1 MKKIFVLVMFL
12 TCIISSLADAASL
25 SAKVS
30 RDTVIQG
37 ETLNLT
43 LTYDGSQTNLQ
54 PDFAPLDENFNI
66 FGVSSAYQH
75 SNINGQISQ
84 KREWVAQLMPKKTG
98 NLVIP
103 ALKLGNMK
111 SNAVDIKVLEASPEN
126 MKHSEHNLQENSHRY
141 AVEAEI
147 DNLSPYVQ
155 QEVNMTIKVFDTGGL
170 RVERIVPMVNDENNW
185 VIRSL
190 GEPEFE
196 SQVIDGHSVRVV
208 KIKLALFPQKSGVLD
223 LPEIAVEGYYLTK
236 NKDPFN
242 AFFADG
248 FGQINLSQL
257 DPSWGDIFSSRQNV
271 TLMTKPQKIDIKP
284 IPQNY
289 DTAWWVPAESLELY
303 SEWKPNPPKFRV
315 GEAVTRNIYIRAVG
329 VIDNQL
335 PNIGFG
341 ENAGLQQYP
350 EKPINEM
357 KVENG
362 KIVAYRMISNVY
374 IPSVSGR
381 VEVPEISVKWFNTKT
396 QKTEEA
402 KLPKLNIVVENNPNI
417 SEAAAQNN
425 FDNSGVSDEI
435 TPSAPTITPSDNA
448 IPQTETTSEFSIWM
462 IFAAFGAGIVL
473 TFLVIMFVRSKKS
486 FETTEKQIKNFNKA
500 VISAAQKNDL
510 KSLRDCL
517 IEWGKDNYPDF
528 NISTLKDLAQAVEN
542 DKFKESLQKL
552 NASLYAKNHQDWN
565 SQEFVVLFENLCKK
579 KKAKPKKDKLLPDLY
594 K

>member
-1 MKKIFVLVMFL
+1 M
-12 TCIISSLADAASL
+12 
-25 SAKVS
+25 
-30 RDTVIQG
+30 
-37 ETLNLT
+37 
-43 LTYDGSQTNLQ
+43 
-54 PDFAPLDENFNI
+54 
-66 FGVSSAYQH
+66 
-75 SNINGQISQ
+75 
-84 KREWVAQLMPKKTG
+84 
-98 NLVIP
+98 
-103 ALKLGNMK
+103 
-111 SNAVDIKVLEASPEN
+111 
-126 MKHSEHNLQENSHRY
+126 
-141 AVEAEI
+141 
-147 DNLSPYVQ
+147 
-155 QEVNMTIKVFDTGGL
+155 
-170 RVERIVPMVNDENNW
+170 
-185 VIRSL
+185 
-190 GEPEFE
+190 
-196 SQVIDGHSVRVV
+196 
-208 KIKLALFPQKSGVLD
+208 
-223 LPEIAVEGYYLTK
+223 
-236 NKDPFN
+236 
-242 AFFADG
+242 
-248 FGQINLSQL
+248 
-257 DPSWGDIFSSRQNV
+257 
-271 TLMTKPQKIDIKP
+271 
-284 IPQNY
+284 
-289 DTAWWVPAESLELY
+289 ELY

-335 PNIGFG
+335 PNIRFD

-542 DKFKESLQKL
+542 DKFKDVTIL
-552 NASLYAKNHQDWN
+552 NM
-565 SQEFVVLFENLCKK
+565 
-579 KKAKPKKDKLLPDLY
+579 
-594 K
+594 

>member
-43 LTYDGSQTNLQ
+43 LTYDGPQTNLQ

-190 GEPEFE
+190 GEPKFE

-223 LPEIAVEGYYLTK
+223 SVLRPPLIIFGRAQDPGLHVERDGMKIGFQPYSPSPVLTGHLHLGDDRIGVTSRYLTRDGK
-236 NKDPFN
+236 PFIPVMGEYH
-242 AFFADG
+242 FSRDRRERWFAELSKMRAGGITVVATYLFWIYHEEDEGALRFDG
-248 FGQINLSQL
+248 DL
-257 DPSWGDIFSSRQNV
+257 D
-271 TLMTKPQKIDIKP
+271 
-284 IPQNY
+284 
-289 DTAWWVPAESLELY
+289 
-303 SEWKPNPPKFRV
+303 
-315 GEAVTRNIYIRAVG
+315 IRAFVQTCQ
-329 VIDNQL
+329 QL
-335 PNIGFG
+335 GLDVLLRIGPWAHG
-341 ENAGLQQYP
+341 ECRNGGFNSVVAHGYRSFRGLFLC
-350 EKPINEM
+350 
-357 KVENG
+357 
-362 KIVAYRMISNVY
+362 RNV
-374 IPSVSGR
+374 V
-381 VEVPEISVKWFNTKT
+381 
-396 QKTEEA
+396 Q
-402 KLPKLNIVVENNPNI
+402 
-417 SEAAAQNN
+417 AAAR
-425 FDNSGVSDEI
+425 
-435 TPSAPTITPSDNA
+435 
-448 IPQTETTSEFSIWM
+448 
-462 IFAAFGAGIVL
+462 L
-473 TFLVIMFVRSKKS
+473 
-486 FETTEKQIKNFNKA
+486 
-500 VISAAQKNDL
+500 
-510 KSLRDCL
+510 
-517 IEWGKDNYPDF
+517 
-528 NISTLKDLAQAVEN
+528 
-542 DKFKESLQKL
+542 
-552 NASLYAKNHQDWN
+552 
-565 SQEFVVLFENLCKK
+565 
-579 KKAKPKKDKLLPDLY
+579 
-594 K
+594 

>member
-1 MKKIFVLVMFL
+1 
-12 TCIISSLADAASL
+12 
-25 SAKVS
+25 
-30 RDTVIQG
+30 
-37 ETLNLT
+37 
-43 LTYDGSQTNLQ
+43 
-54 PDFAPLDENFNI
+54 
-66 FGVSSAYQH
+66 
-75 SNINGQISQ
+75 
-84 KREWVAQLMPKKTG
+84 MPKKTG

-190 GEPEFE
+190 GEPKFE

-335 PNIGFG
+335 PNIWFD